1 MNART
6 RRLSTAGF
14 AGVLLVG
21 LVAACEQ
28 TSSPRQVQASNPT
41 VTYKYRNDRDLM
53 EANQRASTF
62 CSQYQSVPRTVSIG
76 NDSDGDRIAVF
87 ECVQSGSTAALVPQT
102 TLAPA
107 GRSMTYTYRTD
118 RELLDASRTAQAY
131 CANRGSPQVISNVI
145 TNANGSRTVTFQCS
159 PS

>member
-14 AGVLLVG
+14 AGLLLVG
-21 LVAACEQ
+21 LLAACEQ
-28 TSSPRQVQASNPT
+28 TSSPTQVQASNPT
-41 VTYKYRNDRDLM
+41 VTYKYRNDRDLV
-53 EANQRASTF
+53 EANQRAASF

-76 NDSDGDRIAVF
+76 NGGDGDRMAVF

-107 GRSMTYTYRTD
+107 GNSLTYTYRTD
-118 RELLDASRTAQAY
+118 RELLEASRTAQTY
-131 CANRGSPQVISNVI
+131 CANRGSPQVVSNVM

-159 PS
+159 PG

>member
-1 MNART
+1 MNARI
-6 RRLSTAGF
+6 RRMSTAGF
-14 AGVLLVG
+14 AGLVLVG

-53 EANQRASTF
+53 EANQRAATF
-62 CSQYQSVPRTVSIG
+62 CSQYQSVPRTMSIG
-76 NDSDGDRIAVF
+76 NGGDGDRIAVF

-102 TLAPA
+102 TLAPV
-107 GRSMTYTYRTD
+107 GSSMTYTYRTD
-118 RELLDASRTAQAY
+118 RELLDASRSAQAY

-145 TNANGSRTVTFQCS
+145 TNPNGTRTVTFQCS
-159 PS
+159 

>member
-6 RRLSTAGF
+6 RRLSAAGF
-14 AGVLLVG
+14 AGVLLLG
-21 LVAACEQ
+21 MVAACEQ

-76 NDSDGDRIAVF
+76 NGGDGDRIAVF
-87 ECVQSGSTAALVPQT
+87 ECVQSSSTAAVVPQAT
-102 TLAPA
+102 WAPV
-107 GRSMTYTYRTD
+107 GGSMTYTYRTD
-118 RELLDASRTAQAY
+118 RELLDASRSAQAY
-131 CANRGSPQVISNVI
+131 CSNRGSPQMISNVI
-145 TNANGSRTVTFQCS
+145 TNPNGSRTVTFQCS
-159 PS
+159 PG

>member
-1 MNART
+1 MNARI

-14 AGVLLVG
+14 AGLLLVG

-53 EANQRASTF
+53 EANQRAATF
-62 CSQYQSVPRTVSIG
+62 CNQYQSVPRTVSIG
-76 NDSDGDRIAVF
+76 NGGDGDRIAVF
-87 ECVQSGSTAALVPQT
+87 ECVQSGSSAALVPQT
-102 TLAPA
+102 TLAPV
-107 GRSMTYTYRTD
+107 GSSMTYTYRTD

-131 CANRGSPQVISNVI
+131 CANRGSPQMNSNVI
-145 TNANGSRTVTFQCS
+145 TNANGSRTVTFQCG
-159 PS
+159 